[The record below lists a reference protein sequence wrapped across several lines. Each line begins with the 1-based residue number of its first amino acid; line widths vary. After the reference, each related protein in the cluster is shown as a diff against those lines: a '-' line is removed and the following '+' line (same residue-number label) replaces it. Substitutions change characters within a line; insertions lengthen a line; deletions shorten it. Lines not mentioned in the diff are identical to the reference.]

1 MSAWEHGSSTIDD
14 TTCATHA
21 KFSVEDHGWV
31 RCVVL
36 VVEIAWVWALEVV
49 PQRELSGYS
58 RPAHQEPPR
67 VTARSRSAS
76 VLHVLLMSQ
85 HGLQLV
91 GMNELQ

>member
-1 MSAWEHGSSTIDD
+1 MSAWEHGSTLFQHTI
-14 TTCATHA
+14 CATHA

-31 RCVVL
+31 RCV

-91 GMNELQ
+91 GMNELP